1 MFIVSFLNAISF
13 RVRTAVILAVL
24 AFIASL
30 IASFFSGAV
39 ISVIIIRIVVAI
51 IIFATMGYC
60 IGYIISKYVPEI
72 LTLFQSDF
80 GEHSEFYGS
89 ESGEPSEHD
98 HDHEHGFVGEED
110 SSFSEMRADDLPHVG
125 GEDSLDPSEGKL
137 GRHIINTEDSMQY
150 EPKLMAQAVRTMMS
164 KDE

>member
-1 MFIVSFLNAISF
+1 MIGINFLGALSFKVKAAIV
-13 RVRTAVILAVL
+13 LAVS

-39 ISVIIIRIVVAI
+39 ISVIIIRIIVAI
-51 IIFATMGYC
+51 IIFAAMGYC
-60 IGYIISKYVPEI
+60 IGYIIIKYVPEI
-72 LTLFQSDF
+72 LSLFQIS
-80 GEHSEFYGS
+80 SEEQPELYGS
-89 ESGEPSEHD
+89 ESGAIEGHD
-98 HDHEHGFVGEED
+98 YEDEHGAGED
-110 SSFSEMRADDLPHVG
+110 SSFSEMRIDDLPNLG
-125 GEDSLDPSEGKL
+125 GSDSLDPSEGKL